1 MKKIYVLVA
10 AAAMG
15 VAAVA
20 PAMAQSLSERLAAK
34 KQTLAVEMTV
44 ACGKLDKSN
53 CTQVLPRLAEYSV
66 PRGVN
71 IKPIESQGSLESAEG
86 LCAGLVDGAVGQ
98 RDAFDMAQRKPDCIG
113 RFTTVGKALYPYYGY
128 FVVRADASF
137 STFDD
142 MLSST
147 PVGKSRTV
155 AAGKLGSGGQTT
167 MAYILKGHSEAKR
180 VISVQ
185 NYDES
190 TSLQRIK
197 DGSLDGYFVMDGPGS
212 DLIENIKSATD
223 KNGKPLYKFLD
234 LRLGSN
240 FYYSTKSWDG
250 KPLFQEV
257 ALSKAWLSSNV
268 YTISVDAVM
277 IVSNSFREDAAR
289 KGPAAVETVGVSID
303 SAEAA
308 IYGDTKTPRDWRP
321 ASK

>member
-1 MKKIYVLVA
+1 MKKIFILVA

-15 VAAVA
+15 FAAVA
-20 PAMAQSLSERLAAK
+20 PAMSQSLTERLAAK
-34 KQTLAVEMTV
+34 KQSVSVEIAV

-53 CTQVLPRLAEYSV
+53 CNQVVPRLAEYSV
-66 PRGVN
+66 PRGVT
-71 IKPIESQGSLESAEG
+71 IKPVESQGSLESAQG
-86 LCAGLVDGAVGQ
+86 LCAGLVDGAIGQ
-98 RDAFDMAQRKPDCIG
+98 RDAFDQAQRMPDCVG
-113 RFTTVGKALYPYYGY
+113 KFTTVGKALYPYYGY

-167 MAYILKGHSEAKR
+167 MSYILKGHPEAKR

-185 NYDES
+185 NFDES

-212 DLIENIKSATD
+212 DLIENIKTPVD
-223 KNGKPLYKFLD
+223 KNGKPLFKFID
-234 LRLGSN
+234 MRLSSN
-240 FYYSTKSWDG
+240 FYYSTKGWDG
-250 KPLFQEV
+250 RALFQEV
-257 ALSKAWLSSNV
+257 SISSGWFSAIK
-268 YTISVDAVM
+268 TISVDAVM
-277 IVSNSFREDAAR
+277 IVSNSFREDAVR

-308 IYGDTKTPRDWRP
+308 VYGDTKTPRDWKP